1 VIVPGAQGRHS
12 SLEHENL
19 QSLCTK
25 MMNLFE
31 SQFVGRDEDK
41 PAKLLEFLE
50 QMNSEVM
57 SSYSLNSES
66 IAYQTGASAG
76 TIDSLSRIIKQ

>member
-1 VIVPGAQGRHS
+1 
-12 SLEHENL
+12 
-19 QSLCTK
+19 

-31 SQFVGRDEDK
+31 SQFVGRNENK
-41 PAKLLEFLE
+41 PAKLVEFLE

-57 SSYSLNSES
+57 SSYKLNSE
-66 IAYQTGASAG
+66 IIPYQTGASAG

>member
-1 VIVPGAQGRHS
+1 MVVAGAQGRHTF
-12 SLEHENL
+12 LENENL
-19 QSLCTK
+19 QSFCTK

-31 SQFVGRDEDK
+31 SQFVRRDEDK
-41 PAKLLEFLE
+41 TAKLVEFLE

-66 IAYQTGASAG
+66 IAYQTGALAG